1 MKRERKKQKALGW
14 KIGAGGAEKAPRK
27 VRGNRAVR
35 ESLWVPPMGELERG
49 LKKEKQE
56 KKKKKKNFHA
66 IRSCWIN
73 PYRRLKA
80 LPTCAPGLH
89 HA

>member
-27 VRGNRAVR
+27 VCGNRAVR

-56 KKKKKKNFHA
+56 KKKKKKKISMPSGA
-66 IRSCWIN
+66 V
-73 PYRRLKA
+73 
-80 LPTCAPGLH
+80 GLILTGD
-89 HA
+89 